1 MSDHITPFT
10 YRGMPVHLTLHDDH
24 INLLAKGIGGR
35 FTVAQY
41 YPLSSEG
48 CSQYPPDTGRVFYAH
63 MREWKEGGS
72 NVQRGGYSA
81 WMKDG
86 EMIFPEPPP
95 KVLEVTLDEVAAKFG
110 VNVSNIKIKK

>member
-48 CSQYPPDTGRVFYAH
+48 CSQYPDTGRVFYAH
-63 MREWKEGGS
+63 MREWKERRS
-72 NVQRGGYSA
+72 NTMRGGYSS
-81 WMKDG
+81 WTKDG
-86 EMIFPEPPP
+86 EMILPEPPP